1 MPDTVSRRAFLIGVL
16 SCGASTAAVT
26 YFLPGGKPAP
36 PVRLR
41 LLTGADSTGGRK
53 LLFDMWNAANPDARV
68 DVTVLEGSTADQKK
82 RMTDAALKGT
92 ADLLNL
98 DIIDIQEFAAKG
110 LVSRIKLSKDQFLT
124 RTIEASQVSNDANE
138 YWAAP
143 FNTDVGMLFERV
155 PAGATPVE
163 NLSLSNALDNLAP
176 GSLGFVGQVG
186 PGSSASD
193 EAFVVNALEHALS
206 RDSDILDEVG
216 VPVYDLGRWQRALD
230 PLRAAIVTR
239 RVMLADNEGTSLSAF
254 ISEPGLRY
262 MRNWPVQYREL
273 QERNDADV
281 RQGRIRVHPLPIGI
295 LGGQSLA
302 VVANSRPQER
312 AVQLIEFL
320 TGDEAQKVLAAHG
333 LAPTRVAAYSD
344 PSLRAFIP
352 HLESIRRAV
361 EDARPRPVHRGYG
374 AFAAAFVKYV
384 RPFLAGGVEL
394 PSMFI
399 DDIRNALP
407 KAAD

>member
-53 LLFDMWNAANPDARV
+53 LLFDMWNAANPGAPV
-68 DVTVLEGSTADQKK
+68 DVIVLDGSTVDQKK
-82 RMTDAALKGT
+82 RMTDAAINGT

-98 DIIDIQEFAAKG
+98 DIINIQEFAAKG

-155 PAGATPVE
+155 PTGATAVE
-163 NLSLSNALDNLAP
+163 NLGLPNALDNLAP
-176 GSLGFVGQVG
+176 GSQGFVGQVG

-206 RDSDILDEVG
+206 RDSGILDEDG
-216 VPVYDLGRWQRALD
+216 IPIYDLGHWQRALD

-239 RVMLADNEGTSLSAF
+239 RVLPADNEATSLSAF
-254 ISEPGLRY
+254 IGEPGPRY
-262 MRNWPVQYREL
+262 IATGPCSSGSCRRVTTPV
-273 QERNDADV
+273 
-281 RQGRIRVHPLPIGI
+281 
-295 LGGQSLA
+295 
-302 VVANSRPQER
+302 
-312 AVQLIEFL
+312 
-320 TGDEAQKVLAAHG
+320 
-333 LAPTRVAAYSD
+333 
-344 PSLRAFIP
+344 
-352 HLESIRRAV
+352 
-361 EDARPRPVHRGYG
+361 
-374 AFAAAFVKYV
+374 
-384 RPFLAGGVEL
+384 
-394 PSMFI
+394 
-399 DDIRNALP
+399 
-407 KAAD
+407 